1 MKIEAKLT
9 GLDEL
14 KGLIQSNVKEAIVEA
29 GEEAVQVQ
37 KERNISQKKTYLNHT
52 FDLRNAPG
60 YAVTIDGEEVA
71 RSVPADGEH
80 GEAEAKTNK
89 TLDKADK
96 SGTGLI
102 LADGMEYA
110 SFVSA
115 KGYDVLDSGLLH
127 ADKVL
132 NQKTGK

>member
-1 MKIEAKLT
+1 MNIEAKLT

-14 KGLIQSNVKEAIVEA
+14 KELIQSNVKEAIVET
-29 GEEAVQVQ
+29 GEKAVKVQ
-37 KERNISQKKTYLNHT
+37 KESNISQKKTYQNHT

-71 RSVPADGEH
+71 RNIPADGGH

-89 TLDKADK
+89 TLDKAGK

-102 LADGMEYA
+102 IADGMPYA
-110 SFVSA
+110 SFVSS

-132 NQKTGK
+132 NKKTGK

>member
-1 MKIEAKLT
+1 MRIDAKLT

-29 GEEAVQVQ
+29 GEEAVKLQ
-37 KERNISQKKTYLNHT
+37 KESNISQKKTYQNHT

-60 YAVTIDGEEVA
+60 YAVTIDGKEVA
-71 RSVPADGEH
+71 RNVPADGGH
-80 GEAEAKTNK
+80 AEAEAKTNK

-96 SGTGLI
+96 SGTGII

-110 SFVSA
+110 SFVSS
-115 KGYDVLDSGLLH
+115 KGYDVIDTGLLH
-127 ADKVL
+127 ADKIL
-132 NQKTGK
+132 NKKTGR

>member
-1 MKIEAKLT
+1 MNIEAKLT
-9 GLDEL
+9 GMDEL
-14 KGLIQSNVKEAIVEA
+14 KELIHSNVKEAIIEA
-29 GEEAVQVQ
+29 GEEAVEVQ
-37 KERNISQKKTYLNHT
+37 KERNISQKKTYQNHT
-52 FDLRNAPG
+52 FNLRNAPG

-71 RSVPADGEH
+71 RNVPADGEH
-80 GEAEAKTNK
+80 GEAKAKTNK

-102 LADGMEYA
+102 IADGMPYA
-110 SFVSA
+110 SFVSS

>member
-1 MKIEAKLT
+1 MNIEAKLT

-14 KGLIQSNVKEAIVEA
+14 KGLIQSNVKDAIVEA

-37 KERNISQKKTYLNHT
+37 KRESDYLNHT
-52 FDLRNAPG
+52 FNLRNAPG
-60 YAVTIDGEEVA
+60 YAVTIDGKEVA
-71 RSVPADGEH
+71 RNVPADGEH

-89 TLDKADK
+89 TLEAEK

-102 LADGMEYA
+102 IADGMSYA
-110 SFVSA
+110 SFVSS

>member
-1 MKIEAKLT
+1 MNIEAKLT

-14 KGLIQSNVKEAIVEA
+14 KGLIQSNVKDAIVEA
-29 GEEAVQVQ
+29 GEEAVHVQ
-37 KERNISQKKTYLNHT
+37 KRESDYLNHT
-52 FDLRNAPG
+52 FNLCNAPG
-60 YAVTIDGEEVA
+60 YAVTIDGKEVA
-71 RSVPADGEH
+71 RNIPADGEH
-80 GEAEAKTNK
+80 REAEAKTNK

-110 SFVSA
+110 SYVSS
-115 KGYDVLDSGLLH
+115 KGYDVLDTGLLH

>member
-1 MKIEAKLT
+1 MNIEAKLT

-14 KGLIQSNVKEAIVEA
+14 KGLIQSNVKDAIVEA

-37 KERNISQKKTYLNHT
+37 KRESDYLNHT
-52 FDLRNAPG
+52 FNLRNAPG
-60 YAVTIDGEEVA
+60 YAVTIDGKEVS
-71 RSVPADGEH
+71 RNVPADGGH

-96 SGTGLI
+96 TGTGLI

-110 SFVSA
+110 SFVSS
-115 KGYDVLDSGLLH
+115 KGYDVLDTGLLH

-132 NQKTGK
+132 NQKAGK

>member
-14 KGLIQSNVKEAIVEA
+14 KGLIQSNVKEAMIEA

-37 KERNISQKKTYLNHT
+37 KDSNISQKKTYQNHT

-60 YAVTIDGEEVA
+60 YAVTIDGKEVA
-71 RSVPADGEH
+71 RNVPADGEH

-96 SGTGLI
+96 SGTWLI
-102 LADGMEYA
+102 IADGMPYA
-110 SFVSA
+110 SFVSS
-115 KGYDVLDSGLLH
+115 KGYDVLDSGLLYAH
-127 ADKVL
+127 KVL
-132 NQKTGK
+132 NKKAGK

>member
-1 MKIEAKLT
+1 MRIEAKLT

-14 KGLIQSNVKEAIVEA
+14 KRLIQSNVKEAIVEV
-29 GEEAVQVQ
+29 GEEAVKVQ
-37 KERNISQKKTYLNHT
+37 KRDSDYLNHT
-52 FDLRNAPG
+52 HDLRNAPG
-60 YAVTIDGEEVA
+60 YAVTIDGKEVA
-71 RSVPADGEH
+71 RNVPADGEH

-102 LADGMEYA
+102 IADGMPYA
-110 SFVSA
+110 SFVSS

>member
-1 MKIEAKLT
+1 M
-9 GLDEL
+9 

-29 GEEAVQVQ
+29 GEEAVQYQ
-37 KERNISQKKTYLNHT
+37 KQESDYLNHT

-71 RSVPADGEH
+71 RNVPADGEH

>member
-29 GEEAVQVQ
+29 GEEAVQYQ
-37 KERNISQKKTYLNHT
+37 KQESDYLNHT

-71 RSVPADGEH
+71 RNVPADGEH

>member
-1 MKIEAKLT
+1 MNIEAKLT

-14 KGLIQSNVKEAIVEA
+14 KGLIRSNIKEAIVEA
-29 GEEAVQVQ
+29 GEEAVKVQ
-37 KERNISQKKTYLNHT
+37 KKESDYLNHT
-52 FDLRNAPG
+52 FNLRNAPG
-60 YAVTIDGEEVA
+60 YAATIDGKEVA
-71 RSVPADGEH
+71 RNVPAHGEY
-80 GEAEAKTNK
+80 GEAETKTNK

-102 LADGMEYA
+102 IADGMPYA
-110 SFVSA
+110 SFVSS

-132 NQKTGK
+132 NKKTGK

>member
-1 MKIEAKLT
+1 MNIEAKLT

-29 GEEAVQVQ
+29 GEEAVAVQ
-37 KERNISQKKTYLNHT
+37 KERNISQKKTYQNHT

-71 RSVPADGEH
+71 RNVPADGEH

-102 LADGMEYA
+102 IADGMPYA
-110 SFVSA
+110 SFVSS

-127 ADKVL
+127 ADKIL
-132 NQKTGK
+132 NKKTGK

>member
-1 MKIEAKLT
+1 MNIEVKLT

-14 KGLIQSNVKEAIVEA
+14 KGLIQSNVKDAIVGA

-37 KERNISQKKTYLNHT
+37 KRESDYLNHT
-52 FDLRNAPG
+52 FNLRNAPG
-60 YAVTIDGEEVA
+60 YAVTIDGKEVA
-71 RSVPADGEH
+71 RNIPADGEH

-96 SGTGLI
+96 TGTGLI

-110 SFVSA
+110 SFVSS
-115 KGYDVLDSGLLH
+115 KGYDVLDTSLLH
-127 ADKVL
+127 ADKIL
-132 NQKTGK
+132 NKQTGK

>member
-1 MKIEAKLT
+1 MNIEAKLT

-29 GEEAVQVQ
+29 GEEAVEVH
-37 KERNISQKKTYLNHT
+37 HT
-52 FDLRNAPG
+52 FNLRNAPG
-60 YAVTIDGEEVA
+60 YAVTIDGEEVT
-71 RSVPADGEH
+71 RNVPADGEH

-89 TLDKADK
+89 TLDKVDK

-102 LADGMEYA
+102 IADGMPYA
-110 SFVSA
+110 SFVSS

-127 ADKVL
+127 ADKIL
-132 NQKTGK
+132 NKKTGK

>member
-1 MKIEAKLT
+1 MNIEAKLT

-14 KGLIQSNVKEAIVEA
+14 KGLIQSNVKEAIIEA
-29 GEEAVQVQ
+29 GEEAVEVQ
-37 KERNISQKKTYLNHT
+37 KEKSDYMNHT
-52 FDLRNAPG
+52 FNLRNAPG
-60 YAVTIDGEEVA
+60 YAVIIDGKEVA
-71 RSVPADGEH
+71 RNVPADGGH

-96 SGTGLI
+96 SGTGI
-102 LADGMEYA
+102 IIADGVEYA
-110 SFVSA
+110 SFVSS